1 MVCPG
6 AQGRAACSNA
16 RESCWRRVLRLLVLC
31 LAGKGRMFKCLQE
44 SLAQPDFGQACRAQV
59 EERGQ
64 RMQEDYRLDYGV
76 AEACEPDVTT
86 FCAAEKAR
94 IQIFLH
100 DKGCIC
106 KTAGFTSNM

>member
-1 MVCPG
+1 
-6 AQGRAACSNA
+6 
-16 RESCWRRVLRLLVLC
+16 
-31 LAGKGRMFKCLQE
+31 MFKCLQE

-86 FCAAEKAR
+86 YCAAEKVRLGQSQGAACP
-94 IQIFLH
+94 QKTLH
-100 DKGCIC
+100 LDRLDQSWYRFVLVHLQFPTIGMLTYLWPKSLIP
-106 KTAGFTSNM
+106 AMA

>member
-1 MVCPG
+1 
-6 AQGRAACSNA
+6 
-16 RESCWRRVLRLLVLC
+16 
-31 LAGKGRMFKCLQE
+31 MFKCLQE

-86 FCAAEKAR
+86 FCAAEKAC
-94 IQIFLH
+94 IQTSSRH
-100 DKGCIC
+100 RGHVC
-106 KTAGFTSNM
+106 KTAGLRTHL

>member
-1 MVCPG
+1 MGCEWG
-6 AQGRAACSNA
+6 AKSILKPVPDWQWMR
-16 RESCWRRVLRLLVLC
+16 CWVSR
-31 LAGKGRMFKCLQE
+31 AGKGRMFKCLQE

-86 FCAAEKAR
+86 YCAAEKV
-94 IQIFLH
+94 QILPCTCSQAMH
-100 DKGCIC
+100 TMPD
-106 KTAGFTSNM
+106 AVD

>member
-1 MVCPG
+1 MFC
-6 AQGRAACSNA
+6 
-16 RESCWRRVLRLLVLC
+16 
-31 LAGKGRMFKCLQE
+31 AGKGRMFKCLQE

-86 FCAAEKAR
+86 YCAAEKVTLALAPLR
-94 IQIFLH
+94 ILSLCCTRWSLPPEPV
-100 DKGCIC
+100 GCLAILPAPSGAPW
-106 KTAGFTSNM
+106 KT

>member
-1 MVCPG
+1 MGCHG
-6 AQGRAACSNA
+6 LL
-16 RESCWRRVLRLLVLC
+16 RRWVRR
-31 LAGKGRMFKCLQE
+31 AGKGRMFKCLQE

-86 FCAAEKAR
+86 YCAAEKVHLPAR
-94 IQIFLH
+94 LGLQQCRSCTIMHIQQ
-100 DKGCIC
+100 C
-106 KTAGFTSNM
+106 